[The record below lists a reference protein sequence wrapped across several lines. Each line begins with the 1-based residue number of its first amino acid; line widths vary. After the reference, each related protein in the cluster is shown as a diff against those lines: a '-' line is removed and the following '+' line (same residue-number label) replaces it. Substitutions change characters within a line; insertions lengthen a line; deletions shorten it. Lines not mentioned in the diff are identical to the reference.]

1 MLLLLLPLLRL
12 LTSSFPCSIL
22 TRPKRPPQSDLQSSN
37 LTSGLVAPAINAYS
51 RTSLSLLPKPFLSSN
66 ITRLPL
72 VTFVSRYR
80 LTTEITHYLVAEGSH
95 TGIFLAVTS
104 SLAGAPHKGASRRI
118 AIVRFK
124 LLGSCEPK

>member
-37 LTSGLVAPAINAYS
+37 LTSGLVAPASNAYS
-51 RTSLSLLPKPFLSSN
+51 RTSLSLLPKSFLSSN

-72 VTFVSRYR
+72 
-80 LTTEITHYLVAEGSH
+80 TEITHYLVAEGSH

-104 SLAGAPHKGASRRI
+104 SLAGALHKGASRRI